1 MSATVS
7 RWPRRARPTAVTR
20 PTWPAP
26 IRNRCIEAPAGGR
39 GRGHSSVGYPFGRPR
54 GVPPIVKVAFVAANT
69 FRYDARQ
76 MRAARAV
83 AGDGHEVV
91 LVRLAGSGPPA
102 SEDLENGI
110 ELRRV
115 AVDGTIASAFRPLP
129 TVARRAFARL
139 LGFDPAATQLPPT
152 RPTGI
157 DRLRAPFRR
166 L

>member
-69 FRYDARQ
+69 FQYDARQ
-76 MRAARAV
+76 MRAASAL

-91 LVRLAGSGPPA
+91 LVGLAGPGLA
-102 SEDLENGI
+102 ARERLDDRI

-115 AVDGTIASAFRPLP
+115 PLDTTIASAFRP
-129 TVARRAFARL
+129 
-139 LGFDPAATQLPPT
+139 
-152 RPTGI
+152 
-157 DRLRAPFRR
+157 
-166 L
+166 

>member
-39 GRGHSSVGYPFGRPR
+39 VRGHSNVGYPFGRPR

-69 FRYDARQ
+69 FQYDARQ
-76 MRAARAV
+76 MRAASAL
-83 AGDGHEVV
+83 AGGGPEVV
-91 LVRLAGSGPPA
+91 LVVLAGPGLLA
-102 SEDLENGI
+102 SESLDRAI

-115 AVDGTIASAFRPLP
+115 AVDGSIAS
-129 TVARRAFARL
+129 
-139 LGFDPAATQLPPT
+139 
-152 RPTGI
+152 
-157 DRLRAPFRR
+157 
-166 L
+166 